1 MLYHIC
7 ENEPKIPI
15 LTFISDQQ
23 GKTVSRGGMAKGGQ
37 EGLPLRP
44 IRQVKATPGGRKK
57 GAKSLLGSNRFGKV
71 ALEIFLFSACTL
83 LSTLEYSDTL
93 LAPFDTTLTPTG
105 GQSDGIFSAHQA
117 K

>member
-15 LTFISDQQ
+15 LTFISDLQ

-57 GAKSLLGSNRFGKV
+57 GAISLLGSKPFGKV

-83 LSTLEYSDTL
+83 MSSLGLKYFGHKE
-93 LAPFDTTLTPTG
+93 
-105 GQSDGIFSAHQA
+105 
-117 K
+117 